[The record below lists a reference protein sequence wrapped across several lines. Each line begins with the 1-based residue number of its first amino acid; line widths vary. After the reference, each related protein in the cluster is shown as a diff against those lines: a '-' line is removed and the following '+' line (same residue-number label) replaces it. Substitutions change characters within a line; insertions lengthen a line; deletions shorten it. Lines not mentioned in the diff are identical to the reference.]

1 MNTLVVGDLHGDWSS
16 LNQLINKKQPNLVL
30 QCGDFGHWPALEYLK
45 RNLYRDK
52 SPWKLQ
58 GVKAQDAHVLWCDGN
73 HEDHWHLREHNVNY
87 QGVTYMPRG
96 SVRMLTDQRMVMFV
110 GGAESVDKSS
120 RTLGIDWF
128 PEEVIS
134 WAESESIV
142 EYGGPVDIV
151 ISHTC
156 PLEFDIPGKPDKHS
170 DPTRMTLSW
179 VLNKYKPDLWYFGHW
194 HTNVRGKYRN
204 TRWECLDYPH
214 HAGGKW
220 WTWLK

>member
-1 MNTLVVGDLHGDWSS
+1 MKTLVVGDLHGDWGS

-30 QCGDFGHWPALEYLK
+30 QCGDFGHWPALEALSKVRYGEK
-45 RNLYRDK
+45 HWN
-52 SPWKLQ
+52 LQ

-73 HEDHWHLREHNVNY
+73 HEDHWHLQENNVNY
-87 QGVTYMPRG
+87 PGVTYMPRG
-96 SVRMLTDQRMVMFV
+96 SVRMLPDQRMVMFI
-110 GGAESVDKSS
+110 GGAQSVD
-120 RTLGIDWF
+120 REQRVLGVDWF

-134 WAESESIV
+134 YSEADRIM

-156 PLEFDIPGKPDKHS
+156 PVEFDIPGTYYKHN
-170 DPTRMTLSW
+170 DPSRKVLSM
-179 VLNKYKPDLWYFGHW
+179 VLEMYKPDLWYFGHW

-214 HAGGKW
+214 HSGGKW
-220 WTWLK
+220 WTWLR